1 MHKLSKEQY
10 IHIPPSRRQSIEIR
24 EALNRRIMSGI
35 PVIEE
40 DGWKYARTDREMR
53 EFLATKKK

>member
-1 MHKLSKEQY
+1 MEKLPESQY
-10 IHIPPSRRQSIEIR
+10 IRIPPSRRQSMEIR
-24 EALNRRIMSGI
+24 EALNRRLMSGI

-53 EFLATKKK
+53 EFLANKKK

>member
-1 MHKLSKEQY
+1 MEKLSQQQY
-10 IHIPPSRRQSIEIR
+10 IRIPPSRRKSIEIR

-53 EFLATKKK
+53 EFLSAKKK